1 MAHSLIERM
10 HNPRGRTCGCEP
22 DCWCQSTMIGRL
34 LRWYSPKK
42 WHHPVSPEWKRS
54 HSQA

>member
-54 HSQA
+54 QA